1 MCLGKWENENKLDNL
16 KSQHHFLLGVR
27 DAVCEQSSHFILTNL
42 YLFLDSMKK
51 ELTLNIYFIYIC
63 IYIHIIYTD

>member
-27 DAVCEQSSHFILTNL
+27 DAVCEQSSHFILTKL